1 MSILII
7 FTVIMVLLF
16 PIAALVFLVMSIGE
30 YKNAAA
36 DWEEKEK
43 LKKNVVIAIV
53 VTVVALVILATV
65 IAVYIFFL
73 LALKN
78 MT

>member
-7 FTVIMVLLF
+7 FPVIMVLLF

-30 YKNAAA
+30 YKNAA
-36 DWEEKEK
+36 DGEDKDG
-43 LKKNVVIAIV
+43 LKKRVRIA
-53 VTVVALVILATV
+53 TVVAFVILATLIV
-65 IAVYIFFL
+65 VYVYL
-73 LALKN
+73 LMALAN

>member
-7 FTVIMVLLF
+7 FPVILVLLF

-30 YKNAAA
+30 YKNAA
-36 DWEEKEK
+36 DGEDKDG
-43 LKKNVVIAIV
+43 LKKRVRIATV
-53 VTVVALVILATV
+53 VTVIAFIILAAL
-65 IAVYIFFL
+65 IAVYVYLL
-73 LALKN
+73 LALAN

>member
-7 FTVIMVLLF
+7 FPVILVLLF

-30 YKNAAA
+30 YKNAA
-36 DWEEKEK
+36 DGEDKEQ
-43 LKKNVVIAIV
+43 LKKRVRIATV
-53 VTVVALVILATV
+53 VTVIAFIILAAL
-65 IAVYIFFL
+65 IAVYVYLL
-73 LALKN
+73 LALAN